1 MCGNHRKTWGWAQ
14 TSDGKANF
22 TLESI
27 RKSVKSWL
35 IKVDEKP
42 AAAFSGTN
50 WEAWKVKEEEKEIKE
65 RS

>member
-1 MCGNHRKTWGWAQ
+1 MCGNYGKTWVRAQ
-14 TSDGKANF
+14 TSIGKANF

-27 RKSVKSWL
+27 GKSVKSWV
-35 IKVDEKP
+35 IKVDEKL
-42 AAAFSGTN
+42 AAASSGTN